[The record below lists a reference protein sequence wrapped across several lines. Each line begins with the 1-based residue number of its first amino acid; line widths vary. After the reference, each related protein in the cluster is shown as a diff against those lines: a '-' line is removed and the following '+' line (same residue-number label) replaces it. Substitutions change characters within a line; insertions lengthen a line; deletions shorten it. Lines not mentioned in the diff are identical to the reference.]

1 MVVRPTGLV
10 DPTVEVRP
18 TTGQIDDLL
27 AEVKRRAEL
36 GHRSLVT
43 TLTKRFAEDL
53 ADYLREYGVKVKYL
67 HSELDAMERIDVL
80 RALRTGEVDVVVGIN
95 LLREGLD
102 LPEVAFI
109 GILDADKEGYLRA
122 FRSFIQI
129 IGRAARNVEGH
140 VVMYADKITD
150 SMRQA
155 LDETERRRNRQIA
168 YNAERGITPETVKKA
183 IYEMKINANDM
194 QADAIEI
201 MAGAG
206 VPREDLLAIVRDL
219 EKEMRRLSKELQFED
234 AARVRDRIILLR
246 KRLSGEVT
254 GKEDD
259 GDVAL
264 AIAAAPKQRT
274 MTRPWRTGR
283 KGR

>member
-1 MVVRPTGLV
+1 
-10 DPTVEVRP
+10 
-18 TTGQIDDLL
+18 
-27 AEVKRRAEL
+27 
-36 GHRSLVT
+36 
-43 TLTKRFAEDL
+43 
-53 ADYLREYGVKVKYL
+53 
-67 HSELDAMERIDVL
+67 
-80 RALRTGEVDVVVGIN
+80 
-95 LLREGLD
+95 
-102 LPEVAFI
+102 
-109 GILDADKEGYLRA
+109 
-122 FRSFIQI
+122 
-129 IGRAARNVEGH
+129 
-140 VVMYADKITD
+140 MYADKITD
-150 SMRQA
+150 SMRHA
-155 LDETERRRNRQIA
+155 LDETERRRNKQIA

-183 IYEMKINANDM
+183 IYAMEINSNDM
-194 QADAIEI
+194 QADAVEI

-259 GDVAL
+259 GEVAL

>member
-1 MVVRPTGLV
+1 
-10 DPTVEVRP
+10 
-18 TTGQIDDLL
+18 
-27 AEVKRRAEL
+27 
-36 GHRSLVT
+36 
-43 TLTKRFAEDL
+43 
-53 ADYLREYGVKVKYL
+53 
-67 HSELDAMERIDVL
+67 
-80 RALRTGEVDVVVGIN
+80 
-95 LLREGLD
+95 
-102 LPEVAFI
+102 
-109 GILDADKEGYLRA
+109 
-122 FRSFIQI
+122 
-129 IGRAARNVEGH
+129 
-140 VVMYADKITD
+140 MYADKITD

-155 LDETERRRNRQIA
+155 LDETERRRNRQTA

-183 IYEMKINANDM
+183 IYAMEINKNDM
-194 QADAIEI
+194 QADAVEI

-259 GDVAL
+259 GEVAL
-264 AIAAAPKQRT
+264 AIAAAPKQKT
-274 MTRPWRTGR
+274 MVRQWRPGR